1 MSTQAGT
8 NLEAQIR
15 SQPEELSRMLTS
27 GTVREQVHAAAEGL
41 QQARR
46 IFVVGTGTSH
56 HAAILGAGMLQDAG
70 RSAVAVSSMRFV
82 VWAPIVGPDDAIL
95 VISHTG
101 ETAYALA
108 ARALATTAGLDV
120 ITITKRGTSFPHAV
134 ETCAAETS
142 ETYTVSY
149 TTALLTLA
157 LIAKEMGADSIT
169 DDTLALVPDA
179 VRDAIESPGTES
191 IAVPERALV
200 IAGAGPAATTA
211 REGALKLREAA
222 RVLAEGYDAE
232 FLLHGSAVPLDARDA
247 LLALATPDTDGFV
260 SAVAAAAAAEGLMVH
275 QLAEPTPLPMLL
287 AQIPLTVR
295 LQLLALRFA
304 VERGQDPDTVIT
316 GAWADEGLWLHGRP
330 DLGAISPPG
339 PGTP

>member
-8 NLEAQIR
+8 NLEGQIR
-15 SQPEELSRMLTS
+15 SQPDELSRLLTS
-27 GTVREQVHAAAEGL
+27 EGAREQVHAAAEGL
-41 QQARR
+41 RRARR
-46 IFVVGTGTSH
+46 IWLVGTGTSH

-82 VWAPIVGPDDAIL
+82 VWAPIVGPDDTIV
-95 VISHTG
+95 VITHTG

-108 ARALATTAGLDV
+108 ARALATTAGV
-120 ITITKRGTSFPHAV
+120 HVVTITKRGAAFPHAV
-134 ETCAAETS
+134 ETCPKETA

-169 DDTLALVPDA
+169 DDTLALVPAA
-179 VRDAIESPGTES
+179 VASAIESPGTEA
-191 IAVPERALV
+191 IAAPERVLV

-211 REGALKLREAA
+211 REGALKVREGA
-222 RVLAEGYDAE
+222 RMLAEGYDAE
-232 FLLHGSAVPLDARDA
+232 FLLHGSAVPLDPRDA
-247 LLALATPDTDGFV
+247 ILALTTPDTDGFV
-260 SAVAAAAAAEGLMVH
+260 QAVAAAGAAEGIRVH
-275 QLAEPTPLPMLL
+275 QLAEPAPLPMLL

-304 VERGQDPDTVIT
+304 LERGQDPDTVIT
-316 GAWADEGLWLHGRP
+316 GNWADERLWLHGRP
-330 DLGAISPPG
+330 DL
-339 PGTP
+339 